1 MPKMV
6 PNRKRVIQ
14 LNFRVSP
21 EELKII
27 EEKMKQYGTT
37 NREAM
42 LRKLIIEGYVIRFD
56 MPELKEILRLLRYM
70 GNNINQLTRRVHET
84 ARIYDEDIAEIRKKQ
99 DEICKGVRGILS
111 QLSKLSEA

>member
-6 PNRKRVIQ
+6 PNRKREIQ

-27 EEKMKQYGTT
+27 EEKMKEYGTT
-37 NREAM
+37 NREAF
-42 LRKLIIEGYVIRFD
+42 LRRIILEGYVIRFD
-56 MPELKEILRLLRYM
+56 IPELKEILRLLRYM

-84 ARIYDEDIAEIRKKQ
+84 SRIYDEDLADIRKIQ
-99 DEICKGVRGILS
+99 DEICEGVRGILS
-111 QLSKLSEA
+111 QLSKLSEG